1 MKTITEKN
9 RGYGMR
15 NNKIV
20 VRFKDSTLLKGTVS
34 AFSPFHRFFQLA
46 LPDGDVVTVDIEKI
60 KAMFFV
66 KTFEGDKKYTYKY
79 QDELFWVG
87 DKIMVRFDDG
97 EKLIGYTHQLDCS
110 PRGFF
115 ITPAD
120 LNGNNKYVFAS
131 KSAIQSMA
139 FF

>member
-1 MKTITEKN
+1 
-9 RGYGMR
+9 MR

-20 VRFKDSTLLKGTVS
+20 VRFKDSTLLKGTVNV
-34 AFSPFHRFFQLA
+34 FSPFHKYFQLA
-46 LPDGDVVTVDIEKI
+46 MPDGDVVTVDIDRI

-66 KTFEGDKKYTYKY
+66 KSFEGNKKYSYTYK
-79 QDELFWVG
+79 DALFWAG
-87 DKIMVRFDDG
+87 DKIMVKFNDG
-97 EKLIGYTHQLDCS
+97 EKLIGYTDQLDCS
-110 PRGFF
+110 PKGFF

-131 KSAIQSMA
+131 KSAIQSMS

>member
-1 MKTITEKN
+1 MTK
-9 RGYGMR
+9 
-15 NNKIV
+15 NKIV

-34 AFSPFHRFFQLA
+34 VFSPFRKYFQLEI
-46 LPDGDVVTVDIEKI
+46 PDGNLVTVNIDRI

-66 KTFEGDKKYTYKY
+66 KSFEGDKKYNYTFK
-79 QDELFWVG
+79 DDLFWVG
-87 DKIMVRFDDG
+87 DKIMVKFNDG
-97 EKLIGYTHQLDCS
+97 EKLVGYTEQLDCS
-110 PRGFF
+110 PKGFF

-131 KSAIQSMA
+131 KSAIKSMS

>member
-1 MKTITEKN
+1 
-9 RGYGMR
+9 MR

-20 VRFKDSTLLKGTVS
+20 IRFKDSTILKGTVNV
-34 AFSPFHRFFQLA
+34 FSPFHKYFQLSM
-46 LPDGDVVTVDIEKI
+46 PDGNVVTVDIDRI

-66 KTFEGDKKYTYKY
+66 KSFEGDKKYNYMYK
-79 QDELFWVG
+79 DELFWVG
-87 DKIMVRFDDG
+87 DKIMVNFNDG
-97 EKLIGYTHQLDCS
+97 EKLVGYTEQLDCS
-110 PRGFF
+110 PKGFF

-131 KSAIQSMA
+131 KSAIKSMS

>member
-1 MKTITEKN
+1 
-9 RGYGMR
+9 MR

-20 VRFKDSTLLKGTVS
+20 VRFKDKTLLKGSVDF
-34 AFSPFHRFFQLA
+34 FSPFHKFFQME
-46 LPDGDVVTVDIEKI
+46 LPDGDVVTVDIDRI

-66 KTFEGDKKYTYKY
+66 KSFEGDKKYTYTYK
-79 QDELFWVG
+79 DELFWVG
-87 DKIMVRFDDG
+87 DKIMVKFDDG
-97 EKLIGYTHQLDCS
+97 EKLIGYTQQLDCS

-131 KSAIQSMA
+131 KSAIQRMS

>member
-1 MKTITEKN
+1 MTK
-9 RGYGMR
+9 
-15 NNKIV
+15 NKIV

-34 AFSPFHRFFQLA
+34 AFSPFHKFFHLER
-46 LPDGDVVTVDIEKI
+46 PGGDVVTVDIDRI

-66 KTFEGDKKYTYKY
+66 KSFDGDKKYNYMYK
-79 QDELFWVG
+79 DELFWVG
-87 DKIMVRFDDG
+87 DKIMVKFNDG
-97 EKLIGYTHQLDCS
+97 EKLIGYADQLDCS

-131 KSAIQSMA
+131 KSAIKSMS

>member
-1 MKTITEKN
+1 MK
-9 RGYGMR
+9 YD
-15 NNKIV
+15 KIV

-34 AFSPFHRFFQLA
+34 VFSPFHRFFQLERQE
-46 LPDGDVVTVDIEKI
+46 GDVVTVDLDRI

-66 KTFEGDKKYTYKY
+66 RTFDGDKNYTYKY
-79 QDELFWVG
+79 EDELYWVG
-87 DKIMVRFDDG
+87 DKVMVRFHDG
-97 EKLIGYTHQLDCS
+97 EKLVGYTHQLDCS

-120 LNGNNKYVFAS
+120 VNGNNKYVFAS
-131 KSAIQSMA
+131 KSAIHSMC

>member
-1 MKTITEKN
+1 
-9 RGYGMR
+9 MR

-20 VRFKDSTLLKGTVS
+20 VRFKDKTLLKGSVS
-34 AFSPFHRFFQLA
+34 FFSPFHKFFKLELA
-46 LPDGDVVTVDIEKI
+46 GGDVVTVDIDRI

-66 KTFEGDKKYTYKY
+66 KSFRGDKKYTYTYK
-79 QDELFWVG
+79 DELFWVG
-87 DKIMVRFDDG
+87 DKIMVNFDDG
-97 EKLIGYTHQLDCS
+97 EKLIGYTQQLDCS

-120 LNGNNKYVFAS
+120 LNGNNKYIFAS
-131 KSAIQSMA
+131 KTAIQSMS